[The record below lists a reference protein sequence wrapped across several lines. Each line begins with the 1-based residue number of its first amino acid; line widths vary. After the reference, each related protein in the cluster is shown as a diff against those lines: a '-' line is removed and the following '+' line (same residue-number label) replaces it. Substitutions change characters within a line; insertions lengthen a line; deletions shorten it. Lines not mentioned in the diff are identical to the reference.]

1 MCLRGSKFDA
11 NLCPYGVN
19 IQCKST
25 DDAKTQT
32 DSNLS
37 FLKTRIDAI
46 MSQQAQAMIEAQ
58 YGGRVQIYSVVQV

>member
-1 MCLRGSKFDA
+1 MSNLRTYEVSFTV
-11 NLCPYGVN
+11 YY
-19 IQCKST
+19 

-37 FLKTRIDAI
+37 FLKTRIDAF

-58 YGGRVQIYSVVQV
+58 YGGRVHVYSCVQVS